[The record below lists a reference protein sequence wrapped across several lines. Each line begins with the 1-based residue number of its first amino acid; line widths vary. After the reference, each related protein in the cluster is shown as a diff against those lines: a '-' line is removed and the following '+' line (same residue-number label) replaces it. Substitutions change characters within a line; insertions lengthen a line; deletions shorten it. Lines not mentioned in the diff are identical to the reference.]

1 MTGFA
6 DRVGYR
12 KVSGPK
18 SFQGLTPAQRQARS
32 RALNAVAQM
41 RASGMSLTEA
51 ARHAGTTPATV
62 HRYVAPALTSR
73 GNRVV
78 ATGGDRLYR
87 RMTVLTPQGRQ
98 EVDLRGSRVASL
110 VGRHHDAVRRYIR
123 TGDPRPLAWFA
134 GKRVGGVE
142 LASDPK
148 DIETAA
154 IRGDLDVDDIYP
166 DR

>member
-1 MTGFA
+1 MTAPA

-18 SFQGLTPAQRQARS
+18 SFQRLTPTQRQTRS
-32 RALNAVAQM
+32 RALNAVVQM
-41 RASGMSLTEA
+41 RSSGMSLTEA
-51 ARHAGTTPATV
+51 ARHSGTTPATV
-62 HRYVAPALTSR
+62 HRYVAPALTQR

-110 VGRHHDAVRRYIR
+110 VGRHHDAVRSYLR

-142 LASDPK
+142 FATNPK
-148 DIETAA
+148 DLETAA

>member
-1 MTGFA
+1 MARFA
-6 DRVGYR
+6 DSAGYR

-18 SFQGLTPAQRQARS
+18 TYQKLTPTQRQARS

-41 RASGMSLTEA
+41 RGRGMSLSEA

-62 HRYVAPALTSR
+62 RRYVEPALTSR

-87 RMTVLTPQGRQ
+87 RMVVLTPQGRQ

-110 VGRHHDAVRRYIR
+110 VARHHDAVRSYIR
-123 TGDPRPLAWFA
+123 TGDITPLAWFR
-134 GKRVGGVE
+134 GKKVGGVE
-142 LASDPK
+142 FATDPK
-148 DIETAA
+148 DLETAA